1 MTLWHSRGVLRAVG
15 FTGAACLLAVS
26 TACARSSAPPL
37 HVAAAVSLTEVLEK
51 ASRQYEQATGE
62 RVVLNFAASNV
73 LSRQIEAGAP
83 VDVFVSADAS
93 QMERLVVR
101 DLVVADTVADL
112 LANQLVVVTPSGR
125 PLPSPAPGGL
135 MDPAVTRIALGDPA
149 AVPAGVYA
157 RRWLERLDLWERV
170 ESRVVPTGSVRA
182 ALAAVEAGNADAAV
196 IYLTDARTSRA
207 IDVAYVV
214 PVEQAPPIVYPAA
227 VIAGRPAGGRAR
239 RYLAWMGGP
248 EATSIFTAAGFS
260 RPVPAT

>member
-1 MTLWHSRGVLRAVG
+1 VLRAVG
-15 FTGAACLLAVS
+15 STVAACLLAVS
-26 TACARSSAPPL
+26 TACARSSAPPPL
-37 HVAAAVSLTEVLEK
+37 HVAAAVSLTEVLEQ
-51 ASRQYEQATGE
+51 ASRRYERATGD

-101 DLVVADTVADL
+101 DLVVSDTVADL

-135 MDPAVTRIALGDPA
+135 MDPAVKRIALGDPA

-170 ESRVVPTGSVRA
+170 EPRVVPSGSVRA

-196 IYLTDARTSRA
+196 VYFTDARTSRA

-214 PVEQAPPIVYPAA
+214 PVEQAPPVVYPAA
-227 VIAGRPAGGRAR
+227 VIAGRPAGDRAR
-239 RYLAWMGGP
+239 RYLAWLRGP
-248 EATSIFTAAGFS
+248 EATPIFTAAGFT